1 MEASPRGVAPRC
13 GATTDQ
19 EDTPRRRAEAASK
32 ERGQRRRLILLH
44 LTHAIESLL
53 GIREKLD
60 PYRCAMAPT
69 FVL

>member
-1 MEASPRGVAPRC
+1 MEASPRGAAPRC
-13 GATTDQ
+13 GATSDQ

-32 ERGQRRRLILLH
+32 ERSQRRRLILLH
-44 LTHAIESLL
+44 LTLL